1 MFILFVVAL
10 FIVIVELRSQK
21 KRLPIH
27 ALRITSGFVSYGK
40 EDHLLA
46 AITNDKCFILNANLP

>member
-1 MFILFVVAL
+1 MFTLFVIAL

-27 ALRITSGFVSYGK
+27 TLRIMFG
-40 EDHLLA
+40 L
-46 AITNDKCFILNANLP
+46 C